1 MTPTN
6 NDKVRKKVEQD
17 IKAYLAKGGTIT
29 KVPTGY
35 GKKLAVDF
43 VTKKKQ
49 EINV

>member
-6 NDKVRKKVEQD
+6 NDKVRKKIKQD

-35 GKKLAVDF
+35 SKKLAVDF
-43 VTKKKQ
+43 VTKRKQ

>member
-1 MTPTN
+1 MKLSPN
-6 NDKVRKKVEQD
+6 EVVRKKLEAD